1 MFTYVLTFMGGAAV
15 GVIMDKIML
24 KVKSDKSLERS
35 KVLEDCFG
43 EPMCTNIFTISEAKE
58 WIMGRKE
65 QLENGAKAVIMKA
78 NDSTLKRLGKELHI
92 GSGVENMMIVAVVDT
107 KQSKMLDAVLI
118 KYEALDAGLENAL
131 AKGNGV
137 LVEER

>member
-1 MFTYVLTFMGGAAV
+1 MWTYALTFVGGAAV
-15 GVIMDKIML
+15 GVIADRIML
-24 KVKSDKSLERS
+24 KAKSDKSLERS

-43 EPMCTNIFTISEAKE
+43 EPMCTNTFTISEAKE

-78 NDSTLKRLGKELHI
+78 NDNTLKNLGKELHI
-92 GSGVENMMIVAVVDT
+92 GSGVENMMIVAIVDT
-107 KQSKMLDAVLI
+107 QQSRIIDSVLI
-118 KYEALDAGLENAL
+118 KYETLDAGLENAL

-137 LVEER
+137 LVVER

>member
-1 MFTYVLTFMGGAAV
+1 M
-15 GVIMDKIML
+15 
-24 KVKSDKSLERS
+24 
-35 KVLEDCFG
+35 
-43 EPMCTNIFTISEAKE
+43 
-58 WIMGRKE
+58 
-65 QLENGAKAVIMKA
+65 AVIIKP

-107 KQSKMLDAVLI
+107 KQSTMLDAVLI

-137 LVEER
+137 LVVER